1 MFKKWILIAISMFV
15 LLSLIVACAQTE
27 PAPLPEAGEENV
39 EVEALIIEKC
49 GTCHTADRVFNENY
63 TEQGWSDVF
72 DEMIEK
78 GAKVSPDEKEIM
90 IDWLLAR

>member
-1 MFKKWILIAISMFV
+1 MLKKWILIAISMFV
-15 LLSLIVACAQTE
+15 LLSLIVACTQTE
-27 PAPLPEAGEENV
+27 TAPLPETGEESD

-49 GTCHTADRVFNENY
+49 GTCHTADRVFNEDY

-72 DEMIEK
+72 DDMIAK